1 MVRTDPASIFVV
13 DDDDLLRDLVCDG
26 LRAAGFAPVGFPS
39 GEACLAALR
48 GETPAAVVTDLTMPG
63 LSGLETL
70 DRIRAHH
77 AHLPVVVLTGTT
89 DPATVVEAMRRGA
102 YDFHPKP
109 VDRTKLVTTL
119 ANAVEKHAMAVRLAS
134 LEREVAGAGMPGM
147 VGESPAMREL
157 YRLIDRVAAA
167 DVSVCIHGESG
178 TGKELVARAIHAR
191 SSRAG
196 APFVALDCA
205 ALPEALQEPAL
216 FGHEAGAL
224 AGDPARRAGCFE
236 RVAGGTLLL
245 DEVADLAPSAQA
257 RLLRVLQQRAIQR
270 AGSSRELPV
279 DFRLLT
285 ATHQDLAAAV
295 RAGRFREDLYF
306 RIMVFELEV
315 PPLRARGE
323 DVALLARHFVAEG
336 AQALRGHPVTLTDQ
350 ALARLVAHGWPG
362 NVRELRHACQRALVS
377 CEGGRIEVRD
387 LPGRLGREPALTP
400 VAGTLPAWR
409 QEADGGSL
417 EAPGGAPEEPSATPP
432 PLPAAPPEGVL
443 TLASM
448 ERQAI
453 LDALAQFGGNRSRV
467 SKELGIGRTTLY
479 RKLRE
484 YGIP

>member
-1 MVRTDPASIFVV
+1 MRTDPASIFVV
-13 DDDDLLRDLVCDG
+13 DDDAHVRELVGAG
-26 LRAAGFAPVGFPS
+26 LRAAGFAPVGFDG

-48 GETPAAVVTDLTMPG
+48 SETPAAVVTDLAMPG

-77 AHLPVVVLTGTT
+77 AFLPVVVLTGTT

-109 VDRTKLVTTL
+109 IDRTKLVTTL
-119 ANAVEKHAMAVRLAS
+119 ANAVEKHAMAVRLSS
-134 LEREVAGAGMPGM
+134 LEREAAGAGMPGL
-147 VGESPAMREL
+147 VGESPAMKEL
-157 YRLIDRVAAA
+157 VRLVDRVAAT

-191 SSRAG
+191 SSRAA
-196 APFVALDCA
+196 APFVAVNCA
-205 ALPEALQEPAL
+205 ALPEALQASEL
-216 FGHEAGAL
+216 FGHEAGAFTG
-224 AGDPARRAGCFE
+224 ASARRAGGFE
-236 RVAGGTLLL
+236 QAAGGTLLL
-245 DEVADLAPSAQA
+245 DEVADLAPSTQA
-257 RLLRVLQQRAIQR
+257 RLLRVLARRAIQR
-270 AGSSRELPV
+270 VGSSQELPV

-315 PPLRARGE
+315 PPLRARGQ

-336 AQALRGHPVTLTDQ
+336 AQALRGHPV
-350 ALARLVAHGWPG
+350 ALSDEAVARLLAHGWPG
-362 NVRELRHACQRALVS
+362 NVRELRNACQRALVT
-377 CEGGRIEVRD
+377 CDGGRIEPRD

-400 VAGTLPAWR
+400 VAGSLQAWR
-409 QEADGGSL
+409 LGPEGAAA
-417 EAPGGAPEEPSATPP
+417 EAPSAVLEEPAAAPSPT
-432 PLPAAPPEGVL
+432 PAAPAEGVL
-443 TLASM
+443 TLAGM

-479 RKLRE
+479 RKLKE